1 MDIMKIRTCLP
12 GAIALAC
19 AFASPS
25 SAETGI
31 ASVYWQPQPLAC
43 GGRLDV
49 RSLTAAHKRLPCGT
63 KVRVH
68 HAGTGRSVVVRIRDR
83 GPYIRGRVIDLTP
96 AAARAIGMPM
106 GLAKVRLE
114 IIGR

>member
-1 MDIMKIRTCLP
+1 MNLRTCLP

-19 AFASPS
+19 AFASPA

-31 ASVYWQPQPLAC
+31 ASVYWQPQRLAC
-43 GGRLDV
+43 GGRLDTT
-49 RSLTAAHKRLPCGT
+49 SLTAAHKRLPCGS

-68 HAGTGRSVVVRIRDR
+68 HLGSGRSVVVKIRDR
-83 GPYIRGRVIDLTP
+83 GPYIGGRVIDLTP

-106 GLAKVRLE
+106 GLARVRLE
-114 IIGR
+114 IIR